1 MTIGTVPL
9 LGQRAQQGP
18 DARRATIRRLRRTSS
33 FQLSASGL
41 TLIELILT
49 LSILALAGVL
59 VSGALATS
67 LRAWQSGFSRGRE
80 ELVARIVLERIAA
93 QLRSAVASPARLTQQ
108 DAVAFE
114 AKEHALRFVT
124 CAAAGAPPVQVSY
137 ALEDGPDGARLVY
150 REYPW
155 PDKDFFGEHRPRR
168 EEAIPAVV
176 DFAVS
181 VVRMPDNETP
191 EGDQPQ
197 GTQPQG
203 EWSPLDQM
211 LPKSVAVEISL
222 PGDGEP
228 KVHRVSV
235 TLPTQVMP

>member
-1 MTIGTVPL
+1 MRTADPTVR
-9 LGQRAQQGP
+9 QSAQKGP
-18 DARRATIRRLRRTSS
+18 DARRGG
-33 FQLSASGL
+33 ASGL

-80 ELVARIVLERIAA
+80 ELIARIVIERVAA
-93 QLRSAVASPARLTQQ
+93 QLRAAVASPAKLTQE

-124 CAAAGAPPVQVSY
+124 CAAAGAAPVQVSY
-137 ALEDGPDGARLVY
+137 TLEDGRDGARLVY

-155 PDKDFFGEHRPRR
+155 PDKDFFGEHEARR
-168 EEAIPAVV
+168 EETIPAISG
-176 DFAVS
+176 FAVK
-181 VVRMPDNETP
+181 VTKHPDDP
-191 EGDQPQ
+191 DSLSGAAGAVLP
-197 GTQPQG
+197 G
-203 EWSPLDQM
+203 EWSPLDGI

-222 PGDGEP
+222 QGAADEEA
-228 KVHRVSV
+228 KVHGVTV
-235 TLPTQVMP
+235 TLPSEVAP